1 MQYMKVPAIENDE
14 EKEVF
19 VKYIEEKYSIF
30 KDIYRY

>member
-1 MQYMKVPAIENDE
+1 MQYMKVPVIENDE
-14 EKEVF
+14 EKVEF